1 MELTEDGAVVLK
13 STNSFN
19 ETSDNRALDQI
30 ELLVTEY
37 RYKENMRQFARRL
50 ATVQRAK
57 TPLSVID
64 EETQLTTLH

>member
-1 MELTEDGAVVLK
+1 MLK
-13 STNSFN
+13 TTNSIN

-37 RYKENMRQFARRL
+37 RYKENMREFTRRL

-57 TPLSVID
+57 TPLSLLIK
-64 EETQLTTLH
+64 TLN